1 MTPAVFSNRSP
12 GSTRSGPLGAVPI
25 RTVALL
31 FALFVGAVQTAAAQ
45 PRGTLISDVTVIDGL
60 ANPPVPHQHVL
71 LQQGRIASISDDR
84 PAIGP
89 DTMIVDGRGRYLIP
103 GLWDLHAHTFADTT
117 AMEAYLAAGVTGL
130 RDMGCNVACAQALG
144 ALRDNYIGG
153 SGEFPRLV
161 FAGPMLDGDS
171 PYDDY
176 PSHLQI
182 SLESLPAALA
192 TLRELDV
199 DLIKVRDFLSRDEF
213 MALIG
218 AGAAMQLPVAG
229 HVPTSVPVGD
239 AVRAGLSTVEHE
251 GSLFGGLLLACSKDE
266 AQLRGEYLA
275 MMREAASSGDE
286 QTLYARSLDAKMLD
300 RLVDSYDADKADALV
315 QAFVDSGAALVPT
328 LIVQSPVLRAADP
341 VFAGRRKVDDE
352 EFRNAPAT
360 LLARWRET
368 AATEVLE
375 QPFSDEDRAAM
386 ARHYETLVDLLGRM
400 HRAGVP
406 ILAGTD
412 AAFPDGTPWIWPG
425 YSLHDELQLLVA
437 VGLSPAEAIAGA
449 TGLATRQ
456 LGLED
461 VGVVA
466 PGFRADLLLLSGDPL
481 KDIHNTRAL
490 EQVWVNG
497 VPIDREALLAR
508 VIRRAAD
515 HANYWQ

>member
-1 MTPAVFSNRSP
+1 MAKLADASVRATVLRSLKLPSRAFAIVVVVFMP
-12 GSTRSGPLGAVPI
+12 QLH
-25 RTVALL
+25 
-31 FALFVGAVQTAAAQ
+31 AAEQAI
-45 PRGTLISDVTVIDGL
+45 LISDVTVIDGL
-60 ANPPVPHQHVL
+60 GNPPEEHRYVL
-71 LQQGRIASISDDR
+71 LRQGRITSVSDQL
-84 PAIGP
+84 PQIEEG
-89 DTMIVDGRGRYLIP
+89 TTVVDGEGRFLLP

-117 AMEAYLAAGVTGL
+117 AMQSYLTAGVTGL
-130 RDMGCNVACAQALG
+130 RDMGCNVSCAQVLG
-144 ALRDNYIGG
+144 RLRDDYIAG
-153 SGEFPRLV
+153 SGDFPRLV

-182 SLESLPAALA
+182 TLESLPAALA
-192 TLRELDV
+192 WLRELDV

-213 MALIG
+213 MALAG
-218 AGAAMQLPVAG
+218 AGAALQLPVAG
-229 HVPTSVPVGD
+229 HVPTSMPVDD

-286 QTLYARSLDAKMLD
+286 QKLYARSLDAKILD
-300 RLVDSYDADKADALV
+300 RLVDSYDTAKADALV
-315 QAFVDSGAALVPT
+315 RAFVDSGAALVPT
-328 LIVQSPVLRAADP
+328 LIVQNPVLRAADP
-341 VFAGRRKVDDE
+341 VFAGRRKIKDE

-360 LLARWRET
+360 LLKRWRET
-368 AATEVLE
+368 ATTEVLE

-386 ARHYETLVDLLGRM
+386 ARHYETFVDLLGRM
-400 HRAGVP
+400 HHAGVP

-412 AAFPDGTPWIWPG
+412 AACPDGTPWIWPG
-425 YSLHDELQLLVA
+425 FSLHDELQLLVS
-437 VGLSPAEAIAGA
+437 VGLSPLEAIAGA
-449 TGLATRQ
+449 TGRATRQ

-466 PGFRADLLLLSGDPL
+466 PGFRADLLLLSDNPL
-481 KDIHNTRAL
+481 EDIHNTRAI

-497 VPIDREALLAR
+497 VPVDREALRDL